1 MIDVVGEIL
10 YIEIR
15 KKLLQAVRRVKQ
27 LYPEICNALG
37 YSQQAYY
44 KHLKVE
50 AGEALPHVIVIK
62 MVKENYKKVYGQE
75 HRNEYN
81 NTIGDKKAFETYV
94 KTYE

>member
-1 MIDVVGEIL
+1 
-10 YIEIR
+10 
-15 KKLLQAVRRVKQ
+15 
-27 LYPEICNALG
+27 
-37 YSQQAYY
+37 
-44 KHLKVE
+44 
-50 AGEALPHVIVIK
+50 